1 MANEIIGRE
10 REIEML
16 KTCTESDR
24 AEFIAVYGRR
34 RIGKTFLVKQF
45 YGDTFDFYTS
55 GIYQGSRRDQLALF
69 NKQLNKY
76 ANSVYPIPNTWFE
89 AFNQLEH
96 YISNLNKKRIIIFF
110 DELPWMDVPRSKF
123 LQALESFWNM
133 FASTRN
139 NLKLVVCG
147 SATTWMMSKLIG
159 NKGGLYNRLTCS
171 IKLEAFTLRETES
184 YLKHAGMSWTRQQ
197 IVDCYMTIGGTPYYL
212 SLLKKGLSVFQ
223 NIDNLFFSADAPLRT
238 EYTFLFRSLFN
249 DSTNYRN
256 VVNLLAKHSQGMTRS
271 EIRKALKMSDGGMLS
286 DILNNLCSCDFVRC
300 YSGFK
305 KKERDVM
312 YQLSDLYILF
322 YLRFVTNANYN
333 NDQHAWSNMID
344 NPARRAWSGYAFEQ
358 VCFSHVAQLKQALGI
373 SGILSSVCSWRSH
386 HADKRAQIDMI
397 IDRRDQVINL
407 CEMKYSSAP
416 YEITKDYYQ
425 HLMERQELFRS
436 ETSTRKALM
445 LTIVSALGLESNAY
459 SASIP
464 RVLTLEDLFL

>member
-1 MANEIIGRE
+1 MANDIIGRE
-10 REIEML
+10 REIGIL
-16 KTCTESDR
+16 QACTESDK
-24 AEFIAVYGRR
+24 AEFIAVFGRR

-45 YGDTFDFYTS
+45 YGDNFDFYTS

-96 YISNLNKKRIIIFF
+96 YISNLNKERIIIFF
-110 DELPWMDVPRSKF
+110 DELPWMDAPRSKF

-171 IKLEAFTLRETES
+171 IKLEQFTLHETET
-184 YLKHAGMSWTRQQ
+184 YLKHAGMGWTRQQ
-197 IVDCYMTIGGTPYYL
+197 IVDCYIVTGGTPYYL
-212 SLLKKGLSVFQ
+212 SMLRKDKSVYQ
-223 NIDNLFFSADAPLRT
+223 NIDDLFFGINAPLRT

-256 VVNLLAKHSQGMTRS
+256 VVNLLAKRGQGMTRN
-271 EIRKALKMSDGGMLS
+271 EIREALKMSDGGLLTE
-286 DILNNLCSCDFVRC
+286 ILNNLCSCDFVRR
-300 YSGFK
+300 YNGFG
-305 KKERDVM
+305 KKERDAM
-312 YQLSDLYILF
+312 YQLCDLYILF
-322 YLRFVTNANYN
+322 YLHFVAGTSH
-333 NDQHAWSNMID
+333 NDEHTWSNMID

-358 VCFSHVAQLKQALGI
+358 VCFAHVKQLKQALGI
-373 SGILSSVCSWRSH
+373 SGIMSNVCSWRSSSGGN
-386 HADKRAQIDMI
+386 KAQIDMV

-407 CEMKYSSAP
+407 CEMKYSLTP
-416 YEITKDYYQ
+416 YEINKDYYQ
-425 HLMERQELFRS
+425 HLLERQEQFRS
-436 ETSTRKALM
+436 ETRTRKALM
-445 LTIVSALGLESNAY
+445 LTMVASSGIKQNAY
-459 SASIP
+459 SDNIP
-464 RVLTLEDLFL
+464 KVITLDDLFL